1 MARKHKSARKKKKTK
16 NPPAPFTATLQTFG
30 LYVELTALEMATG
43 DDGLLRGM
51 PEPVVI
57 LAAYLVTE
65 ATPERP
71 ARSKPLGRLL
81 VRLHPEGRFPLVVAP
96 SESAALKAR
105 VRATPNDRIVLLAVA
120 LEEDSG
126 KDVEHLY
133 GHLIDASYL
142 RVYEIDAAEPSPVT
156 ITELGALP
164 VTTPPLAHRVNV
176 LVDGKDLRDTCKGDE
191 FIGADVA
198 LLSPHKSEEV
208 FRAHFLPVDRRN
220 DWTAIL
226 AVSIDR

>member
-1 MARKHKSARKKKKTK
+1 MGRKSKSERKKKRK
-16 NPPAPFTATLQTFG
+16 NPPAGFTAALQTFR
-30 LYVELTALEMATG
+30 LSVELTSLEMATG

-51 PEPVVI
+51 PEPVVL
-57 LAAYLVTE
+57 LAAYFITPG
-65 ATPERP
+65 TPERA

-81 VRLHPEGRFPLVVAP
+81 VRLHPEGRFPLVVTP
-96 SESAALKAR
+96 PDKPTLKAR
-105 VRATPNDRIVLLAVA
+105 VRGTAEDRIVLLAVA

-126 KDVEHLY
+126 KDVEYLY

-142 RVYEIDAAEPSPVT
+142 RVYEIDAAEPSPAT
-156 ITELGALP
+156 IAELGALP
-164 VTTPPLAHRVNV
+164 VTPPPLAQRVNV

-198 LLSPHKSEEV
+198 VLSPHRAEEV
-208 FRAHFLPVDRRN
+208 FHAHFLPVDRRN

-226 AVSIDR
+226 AVSIDC